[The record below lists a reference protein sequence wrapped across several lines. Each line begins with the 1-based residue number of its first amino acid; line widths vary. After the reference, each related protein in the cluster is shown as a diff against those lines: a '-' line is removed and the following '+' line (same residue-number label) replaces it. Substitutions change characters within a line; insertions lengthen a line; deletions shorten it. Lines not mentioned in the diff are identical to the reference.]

1 MENLRAVRDN
11 IIVRNIESEDDKSTN
26 LIVDFHDQTYL
37 KGVVTSVGD
46 EVENVEV
53 GDVVLHTDS
62 VKPLLNVDPNYKG
75 NDKYYWM
82 KEDAIYCKVK

>member
-1 MENLRAVRDN
+1 MENLRAVHDN
-11 IIVRNIESEDDKSTN
+11 IVVRNIKSEDDKSTS

-37 KGVVTSVGD
+37 KGVVTSVG
-46 EVENVEV
+46 ESAENIAV

-62 VKPLLNVDPNYKG
+62 VKPLHNVDTNHKG
-75 NDKYYWM
+75 EEKYYLM